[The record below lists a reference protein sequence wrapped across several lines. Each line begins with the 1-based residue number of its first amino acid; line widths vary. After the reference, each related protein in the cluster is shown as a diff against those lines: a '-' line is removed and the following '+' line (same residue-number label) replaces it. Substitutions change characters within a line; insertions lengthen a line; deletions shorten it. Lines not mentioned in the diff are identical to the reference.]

1 MIPLENRNVGITE
14 RDVESQFV
22 LAVIKSCLCETL
34 KESVSINA
42 VRTQHRILI
51 ATDGSPW
58 AQAALATAVKFPWP
72 DSSQV
77 RAVIASA
84 SWPPAASEFARA
96 AVLSQSL

>member
-1 MIPLENRNVGITE
+1 MPLENRNVGITKH
-14 RDVESQFV
+14 DVESQFV
-22 LAVIKSCLCETL
+22 LAVIKSRLCETL

-51 ATDGSPW
+51 ATDGSRS

-77 RAVIASA
+77 RAVIARA
-84 SWPPAASEFARA
+84 IWLPAGSELARA